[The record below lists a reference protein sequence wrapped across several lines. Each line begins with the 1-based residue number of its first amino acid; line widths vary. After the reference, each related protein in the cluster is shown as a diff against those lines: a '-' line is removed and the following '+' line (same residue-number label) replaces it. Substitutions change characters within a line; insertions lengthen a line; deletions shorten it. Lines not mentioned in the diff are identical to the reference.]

1 MEALPGLWH
10 VTNQVVVVPS
20 ILKFSFIFSLFCQK
34 KYYFRTYVLICKT
47 MRLIYT
53 WLLII
58 LIAIQWIGGYVSVK
72 VIYSIELERQM
83 NRLEEQLSESLQ
95 AETGIQAHVQILEEE
110 ELDSTTVYYVIRTDS
125 TTAVDQEFV
134 FGHASKE
141 TQAKFALLE
150 QLFSNFTLDKTSTV
164 LTPKNVPYP
173 ARNFAVA
180 HLHDIFH
187 PDILTPPPRFA

>member
-1 MEALPGLWH
+1 
-10 VTNQVVVVPS
+10 
-20 ILKFSFIFSLFCQK
+20 
-34 KYYFRTYVLICKT
+34 

-53 WLLII
+53 WLLIT
-58 LIAIQWIGGYVSVK
+58 LITIQWIGGYVSVK

-95 AETGIQAHVQILEEE
+95 AEMGIQAHVQILKEE
-110 ELDSTTVYYVIRTDS
+110 ELAPRGVGYGNFFPIAQELDSITVYYVIRTDS
-125 TTAVDQEFV
+125 TTVVDQKFV
-134 FGHASKE
+134 LGHASKE

-187 PDILTPPPRFA
+187 PDILTPPPRFEVSLFG